1 MAGQSQQ
8 SLKSLSIKGLR
19 GLKDLSIS
27 FEDKEVTGI
36 FGVNGCGKTSLLYTI
51 LCLYNQE
58 NPNTQF
64 NFGTFFK
71 KCNDGEFD
79 HTEITANVFYRIGK
93 NTRELPIIYKKSAG
107 SDRWTP
113 KVTGR
118 PERKVYFIGI
128 STCVPSIE
136 NEKEAT
142 VNYKFE
148 RDTDFNQEIVKL
160 ASRILGIKYIQI
172 SCTKRQ
178 NKDYYHATVQNG
190 ANYYSISMGAGEQK
204 VLRLLEIIENADKYS
219 LIVIDEIELTLH
231 TAALQRLIDYLV
243 YVGNNKHIQF
253 IFTSHCEALTKR
265 TDINVRHLLQTPV
278 QTLCFNGSTPE
289 CLDSMTGED
298 TRPIEVF
305 VEDSLAKAV
314 VERIATELGIRKR
327 VDVKLYGSCFN
338 AFVASCGLH
347 MLGQSLEHKLFV
359 LDGDLYRTEE
369 KRIEQVKKVYTGT
382 ELDIDEK
389 RSQVLTK
396 ITMFNL
402 PEGMQPE
409 EYINQIL
416 QKSVP
421 GSNHEIVSLAKEII
435 EPDDPHKYINDIIE
449 SLGDNEEVGLHKI
462 VEELSKHPEWYNYAQ
477 SVRQWLEN
485 EKLLL
490 GL

>member
-8 SLKSLSIKGLR
+8 KLKSLLIKGLR

-27 FEDKEVTGI
+27 FEEKEVTGI
-36 FGVNGCGKTSLLYTI
+36 FGVNGCGKTTLLYTI

-58 NPNTQF
+58 NPNSQF

-71 KCNDGEFD
+71 KCSPDEFD
-79 HTEITANVFYRIGK
+79 HTEITASVFYRTEK
-93 NTRELPIIYKKSAG
+93 NTRDLPIIYKKSAG

-128 STCVPSIE
+128 SSCVPKIE
-136 NEKEAT
+136 NEKETT

-148 RDTDFNQEIVKL
+148 GDIDFNIEIVKK
-160 ASRILGIKYIQI
+160 ASRILGIRYTKI
-172 SCTKRQ
+172 SRTKRQ
-178 NKDYYHATVQNG
+178 DKDYYHATVQDG

-204 VLRLLEIIENADKYS
+204 VLRLLEIIEAAEKYA
-219 LIVIDEIELTLH
+219 LVIIDEIELTLH

-243 YVGNNKHIQF
+243 QVGKNKHIQF

-265 TDINVRHLLQTPV
+265 SDINVRHLLQTPV

-369 KRIEQVKKVYTGT
+369 ERTEQLEKVYTGT
-382 ELDIDEK
+382 EPDKDDK
-389 RSQVLTK
+389 RRQVLTK

-416 QKSVP
+416 QKTVA
-421 GSNHEIVSLAKEII
+421 GSNEEIVSLAEGII
-435 EPDDPHKYINDIIE
+435 EPDNPHKYIDDIIVG
-449 SLGDNEEVGLHKI
+449 LGDSDEVGLHKI
-462 VEELSKHPEWYNYAQ
+462 VEELSKHPEWFNYIQ
-477 SVRQWLEN
+477 FVRQWLEN
-485 EKLLL
+485 EKLVL